1 MAHGIHGI
9 HGKIGRGETE
19 RGAEF
24 FNHERHETHEKRR
37 AGTGVIARELC
48 EGTRMAE
55 RGFGRGPTEYTD
67 DTEWTAGSG
76 WAEGGKLA

>member
-1 MAHGIHGI
+1 M
-9 HGKIGRGETE
+9 
-19 RGAEF
+19 
-24 FNHERHETHEKRR
+24 
-37 AGTGVIARELC
+37 IARELC

-67 DTEWTAGSG
+67 DTEWTAGSA